1 MIPGFG
7 GFQAQSIQPVEID
20 ASTPFMAAADGDLTL
35 LQTSIKQLNLSANI
49 IDSNGFTLL
58 HAACGYSRIEVI
70 NWLIDLNNNES
81 TIIDVNAR
89 DSDNDTPLHHCDD
102 VDSARILIEKG
113 GADHQ
118 LTNNEGKT
126 PLQSKEAEL
135 EEEDDDDDSDG
146 DEDREKLKQLV
157 VYLKSL
163 SV

>member
-1 MIPGFG
+1 MAPGFG
-7 GFQAQSIQPVEID
+7 GFQAQPTQPAEID
-20 ASTPFMAAADGDLTL
+20 ASTPFVAAADGDLNL
-35 LQTSIKQLNLSANI
+35 LQSSIKHLNLSANAV

-58 HAACGYSRIEVI
+58 HAACGYCRVEVI
-70 NWLIDLNNNES
+70 NWLLDLNNDES

-102 VDSARILIEKG
+102 VESARILIEKG

-126 PLQSKEAEL
+126 PLQSKEEEL
-135 EEEDDDDDSDG
+135 EEEDDDDD

>member
-1 MIPGFG
+1 MTPGFG
-7 GFQAQSIQPVEID
+7 GFQAKSTQPTEID
-20 ASTPFMAAADGDLTL
+20 ASTPFVAAADGDLTL
-35 LQTSIKQLNLSANI
+35 LKSSIKQLNLSPNAK
-49 IDSNGFTLL
+49 DSNGFTLL

-70 NWLIDLNNNES
+70 NWLLDLNNIES

-102 VDSARILIEKG
+102 VESARILIEKG

-135 EEEDDDDDSDG
+135 EEDDDDDDSD

>member
-1 MIPGFG
+1 MTPGFG
-7 GFQAQSIQPVEID
+7 GFQAQPTQPAEID
-20 ASTPFMAAADGDLTL
+20 ASTPFVAAADGDLTL
-35 LQTSIKQLNLSANI
+35 LQSSIKRLNLSPNAV
-49 IDSNGFTLL
+49 DSNGFTLL

-70 NWLIDLNNNES
+70 NWLLDLNNNES

-102 VDSARILIEKG
+102 VESARILIEKG

-135 EEEDDDDDSDG
+135 EEEDEDDSDG

>member
-1 MIPGFG
+1 MAPGFG
-7 GFQAQSIQPVEID
+7 GFQAQPTQPAEID
-20 ASTPFMAAADGDLTL
+20 ASTPFVAAADGDLNL
-35 LQTSIKQLNLSANI
+35 LQSSIKQLNLSASAV

-58 HAACGYSRIEVI
+58 HAACGYCRTEVI
-70 NWLIDLNNNES
+70 NWLLDLNNDES
-81 TIIDVNAR
+81 TMVDVNAR

-102 VDSARILIEKG
+102 VESARILIEKG

-126 PLQSKEAEL
+126 PLQSKEEEL
-135 EEEDDDDDSDG
+135 EEEEDDDDD

>member
-1 MIPGFG
+1 MAPGFG
-7 GFQAQSIQPVEID
+7 GFQSKSTQPTEID
-20 ASTPFMAAADGDLTL
+20 ASTPFVAAADGDLDL
-35 LQTSIKQLNLSANI
+35 LQTSIKQLNLSANVV
-49 IDSNGFTLL
+49 DSNGFTLL
-58 HAACGYSRIEVI
+58 HAACGYCRIEVI
-70 NWLIDLNNNES
+70 NWLLDLNNNE
-81 TIIDVNAR
+81 TIIIDVNAR

-102 VDSARILIEKG
+102 VESARILIEKG

-135 EEEDDDDDSDG
+135 EEEDDDDSD
-146 DEDREKLKQLV
+146 DEDMDKLKQLV

>member
-1 MIPGFG
+1 MAPGFG
-7 GFQAQSIQPVEID
+7 GFQAQPTQPAEID
-20 ASTPFMAAADGDLTL
+20 ASTPFVAAADGDLNL
-35 LQTSIKQLNLSANI
+35 LQSSIKHLNLSANAV

-58 HAACGYSRIEVI
+58 HAACGYCRVEVI
-70 NWLIDLNNNES
+70 NWLLDLNNDES

-102 VDSARILIEKG
+102 VESARILIEKG

-126 PLQSKEAEL
+126 PLQSKEEEL
-135 EEEDDDDDSDG
+135 EEEDDDDD

-157 VYLKSL
+157 AYLKSL